1 MMTTL
6 TVTHKGQITLSK
18 AIRKALGI
26 TPGDKV
32 AVQIADKQALIRSLG
47 RVILDLAVTLGTLK
61 LPINISIDDV
71 IDETAGEEIEKEI
84 R

>member
-32 AVQIADKQALIRSLG
+32 AVQVSQKQVLIRPVG
-47 RVILDLAVTLGTLK
+47 KGILDLAGSLGEMKAPKDKT
-61 LPINISIDDV
+61 
-71 IDETAGEEIEKEI
+71 IDEMIDESAGEEIEKEI